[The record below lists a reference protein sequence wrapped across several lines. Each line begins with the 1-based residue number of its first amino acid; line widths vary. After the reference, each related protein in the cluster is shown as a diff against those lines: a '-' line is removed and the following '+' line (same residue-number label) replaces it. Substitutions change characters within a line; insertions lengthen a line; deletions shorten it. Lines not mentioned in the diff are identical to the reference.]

1 LTGPAWYRS
10 RSLWLDGLADDPLVP
25 RPALPGRVDAD
36 VAIVG
41 AGYTG
46 LWTAY
51 YLRRAD
57 PGLRVVV
64 LEREVAGF
72 GASGRNGGWCSAFMA
87 MDREAVARRAGR
99 GAVIA
104 LQREMFDTIDEVGRV
119 AEREGID
126 CRYVKG
132 GALEVAASPVQLARL
147 EGGIRHACRWGMGP
161 DDLWL
166 LGRAEA
172 ERRVRV
178 AGLLDAA
185 LTPHC
190 AAVDPARLARGLAGV
205 VERLGVPIYES
216 TPVTRIRPGRADTT
230 RGPVTAEVVVRA
242 TEGYTATLPGTRRAV
257 LPLYSLMIATE
268 PLGDHA
274 WEEIG
279 WSGGE
284 TMAAGGHQFTYAQRT
299 RDGRVALGGRGAPYH
314 YGSRVRPGNDRDA
327 RVHARLE
334 ATLGQLLPP
343 AAGARITH
351 RWGGPLAIPR
361 DWTASVGLDRATG
374 LAWAGG
380 YVGDGVAAANLAGRT
395 LADLVGGH
403 DSDLTRLPW
412 VQHRSRPWEPEPL
425 RWLGVNAARRL
436 AASADAS
443 EERSGRPARLRGRL
457 LDLFLHH

>member
-1 LTGPAWYRS
+1 VTDPAFYRS
-10 RSLWLDGLADDPLVP
+10 RSLWLDGLEGDPLDP
-25 RPALPGRVDAD
+25 RPALPGPLDVD
-36 VAIVG
+36 VAVVG

-57 PGLRVVV
+57 PGLRVAV

-72 GASGRNGGWCSAFMA
+72 GASGRNGGWCSAYVA
-87 MDREAVARRAGR
+87 MDREGVARRAGR
-99 GAVIA
+99 GAAIA
-104 LQREMFDTIDEVGRV
+104 LQREMFDTVDEVGRV
-119 AEREGID
+119 AGREGID

-132 GALEVAASPVQLARL
+132 GALQVATSPVQLARL
-147 EGGIRHACRWGMGP
+147 EAGLRRAREWGMGP

-185 LTPHC
+185 FTPHC
-190 AAVDPARLARGLAGV
+190 AAVDPARLARGLAEV
-205 VERLGVPIYES
+205 VERLGVPVYEH
-216 TPVTRIRPGRADTT
+216 TRVTRIRPGQVDTSRGTVRA
-230 RGPVTAEVVVRA
+230 ELVVRA
-242 TEGYTATLPGTRRAV
+242 TEGYSVTLPGSRRSV
-257 LPLYSLMIATE
+257 LPLYSLMLATE
-268 PLGDHA
+268 PLPDGVWDR
-274 WEEIG
+274 IG

-314 YGSRVRPGNDRDA
+314 LGSRVRGGYDRDG
-327 RVHARLE
+327 RVHARL
-334 ATLGQLLPP
+334 AAALGQLLPQ

-351 RWGGPLAIPR
+351 RWGGPLGIPR

-395 LADLVGGH
+395 LADLIRGVG
-403 DSDLTRLPW
+403 SDLTRLPW

-425 RWLGVNAARRL
+425 RWLGVNAARWL
-436 AASADAS
+436 AANIDAS
-443 EERSGRPARLRGRL
+443 EERTGRPAHLRGRL
-457 LDLFLHH
+457 LELFLGE